1 MGAVDQATT
10 GGHLERYDE
19 LLAHD
24 PMSAFVLV
32 REWLRTDWRALFAE
46 LREHRPVFVTPAFT
60 VVTRF
65 ADVVEVLSREEV
77 FTVRAF
83 GPRLEAAL
91 GAPFML
97 SRDATPMNW
106 REKGLMRVMLTPG
119 DAAGVRELTGRL
131 ADEALDAAWPGG
143 RVEAVHELFRHVAL
157 GVCAEYF
164 GFPGPDART
173 LSRWTRAMITD
184 GFANFH
190 GDPEI
195 QAASVAAGAEMT
207 AHLRGRL
214 AERRAAL
221 RAGQDPP
228 DDVFA
233 RLAGTVLPPEVAVD
247 DERIVVNMAGLP
259 LGFVESGPGAMV
271 EAAEQLLLRPRIL
284 AEAVE
289 AAAEPDPARFDR
301 YVWEALRFNPFFK
314 LLPRVCERDHVLAA
328 GTPRRTVIP
337 AGTLVLA
344 APASA
349 MFDADVVAE
358 PDEFRLDRPEH
369 HRLFFGHGHHACLG
383 VHPARVVVC
392 EAVRRLLLRP
402 GVRLLPPPEGAVVR
416 SHGIF
421 PDRFL
426 LGLGREP
433 GSRRGPGLAQKPGLG
448 EESGVGGER
457 GER

>member
-10 GGHLERYDE
+10 GGHLARYDE
-19 LLAHD
+19 ALARD
-24 PMSAFVLV
+24 PMSAFGLV
-32 REWLRTDWRALFAE
+32 REWMRTDWRALFAE
-46 LREHRPVFVTPAFT
+46 LRERRPVFVTPAFT

-65 ADVVEVLSREEV
+65 ADVVEVLSHEEV

-91 GAPFML
+91 DGPFML

-106 REKGLMRVMLTPG
+106 REKGLMQVMLAPG
-119 DAAGVRELTGRL
+119 DVAAVRELVGRV
-131 ADEALDAAWPGG
+131 ADEALDAAVARG

-157 GVCAEYF
+157 EVCARYF
-164 GFPGPDART
+164 GFPGPDPQT
-173 LSRWTRAMITD
+173 LSRWTRAVVTD
-184 GFANFH
+184 GFANFQ

-207 AHLRGRL
+207 AHLRDRL

-233 RLAGTVLPPEVAVD
+233 RLVGTALPAATAVD
-247 DERIVVNMAGLP
+247 DERIVANMAGLP

-271 EAAEQLLLRPRIL
+271 EAVEQLLLRPAVL

-289 AAAEPDPARFDR
+289 AAADPDPARFDA

-314 LLPRVCERDHVLAA
+314 LLPRLCERDHVLAA

-337 AGTLVLA
+337 AGTFVLA

-349 MFDADVVAE
+349 MFDADVVTE
-358 PDEFRLDRPEH
+358 PEEFRPDRPGH

-383 VHPARVVVC
+383 VHPARAIVC

-402 GVRLLPPPEGAVVR
+402 GVRLLPPPEGEVVR

-421 PDRFL
+421 PDRFV
-426 LGLGREP
+426 LGLGQE
-433 GSRRGPGLAQKPGLG
+433 
-448 EESGVGGER
+448 GGER
-457 GER
+457 